1 MNHNPLVT
9 EIRKKRA
16 EILDSSQGDYHTMMN
31 AMKHSQ
37 WESGHEVVN
46 LATKDRK
53 STSSVKPTRRKTRN
67 SRGNQPNLATT
78 CSQIHHMK
86 AHEQNQTN

>member
-16 EILDSSQGDYHTMMN
+16 EILDSYQGDYHTMMN
-31 AMKHSQ
+31 AMKQNQ

-46 LATKDRK
+46 LARDNRQAPVP
-53 STSSVKPTRRKTRN
+53 VKTTHRKTVKL
-67 SRGNQPNLATT
+67 PA
-78 CSQIHHMK
+78 K
-86 AHEQNQTN
+86 